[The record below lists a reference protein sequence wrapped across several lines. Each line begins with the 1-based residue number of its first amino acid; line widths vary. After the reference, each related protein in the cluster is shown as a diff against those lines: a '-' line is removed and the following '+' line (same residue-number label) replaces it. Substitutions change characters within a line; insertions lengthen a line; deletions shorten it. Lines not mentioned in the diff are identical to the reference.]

1 MVNLWSAQ
9 QTEIFRTM
17 WTDGATCREIANTLG
32 VSKNAV
38 VGKRARLKLPGRPN
52 PAQQRGP
59 RGRYGPRQP
68 HPPASDAFHAF
79 IEPTKTERVKVK
91 VSAIPRIWHTPKLRR
106 ITKSLPLEVLTSSQC
121 HWPLTADR
129 PFLFCA
135 APASPKQPYCPVH
148 RAMAYMP

>member
-1 MVNLWSAQ
+1 MMVDLWSTQ
-9 QTEIFRTM
+9 QTEIFRAM
-17 WTDGATCREIANTLG
+17 WEHGATCREIANTLG

-38 VGKRARLKLPGRPN
+38 VGKRARLKLPRRPN
-52 PAQQRGP
+52 PARQHGP

-68 HPPASDAFHAF
+68 QPP
-79 IEPTKTERVKVK
+79 PVVRQTRKTERVQVT
-91 VSAIPRIWHTPKLRR
+91 VSAIPLIWHTPKLRR
-106 ITKSLPLEVLTSSQC
+106 ITKSLPLEALTSSQC
-121 HWPLTADR
+121 HWPITADR